1 LDMKGMRGKL
11 FRKLKFI
18 PSFSTFKQG
27 PVLQPDPSE
36 KLSNQNCQTPPVYK
50 EQDQKSNSLS
60 ELVFGSSGSSE
71 HDKHPK
77 DEELE
82 LDNFTS
88 SMKYPKDKVAAKESP
103 EVIIMEHCSTH
114 EAKDSEERPSLSDF
128 EHDKHP
134 KDEELELDNFTSSMK
149 YPKDKVAA
157 KESPEVIIMEHCST
171 HEAKDSEEH
180 PSLSDFEEN
189 CPPGGSES
197 IIFYTTSLRGI
208 RKTFEDCN
216 TIRFLLESFK
226 VLFYE
231 RDVSMHLEYRE
242 ELWRILGDRVIPP
255 RLFIKGRYI
264 GGANEVAG
272 LHEQGKLRKLL
283 EGIPLDLSSSC
294 SGCANAR
301 FVVCLNCS
309 GSRKI
314 VADGENSELY
324 IRCPECNE
332 NGLVQCPICY

>member
-1 LDMKGMRGKL
+1 MKGMRGKL

-27 PVLQPDPSE
+27 LVLQPDPSE

-60 ELVFGSSGSSE
+60 ELIFGSSGSSE

-88 SMKYPKDKVAAKESP
+88 SMKYPKEKVAAKESP

-114 EAKDSEERPSLSDF
+114 DEAKDSEEHPSLSDF

-134 KDEELELDNFTSSMK
+134 KDEELELDNFTSSIK

-197 IIFYTTSLRGI
+197 IMFYTTSLRGI

-332 NGLVQCPICY
+332 NGLVQCPICC

>member
-1 LDMKGMRGKL
+1 MKGMRGKFL
-11 FRKLKFI
+11 RKLKFI
-18 PSFSTFKQG
+18 PSLSTFKQG
-27 PVLQPDPSE
+27 LVLQPDTSE
-36 KLSNQNCQTPPVYK
+36 KLYK
-50 EQDQKSNSLS
+50 EQDQKGSTLS
-60 ELVFGSSGSSE
+60 ELVFGSSGS
-71 HDKHPK
+71 PR
-77 DEELE
+77 DEDMELE
-82 LDNFTS
+82 YFSVGNKDNFTS
-88 SMKYPKDKVAAKESP
+88 SMKSKDKVAAKENP
-103 EVIIMEHCSTH
+103 EVIIMDDCCTH
-114 EAKDSEERPSLSDF
+114 EAKVDSEECPISL
-128 EHDKHP
+128 
-134 KDEELELDNFTSSMK
+134 L
-149 YPKDKVAA
+149 
-157 KESPEVIIMEHCST
+157 
-171 HEAKDSEEH
+171 
-180 PSLSDFEEN
+180 DFEEK

-242 ELWRILGDRVIPP
+242 ELWRILGGRVIPP

-264 GGANEVAG
+264 GGADEVAG

-314 VADGENSELY
+314 VADGEINNSELY

-332 NGLVQCPICY
+332 NGLVQCPICC

>member
-1 LDMKGMRGKL
+1 MRGKL
-11 FRKLKFI
+11 FRKLNFI
-18 PSFSTFKQG
+18 PSFSTSKQG
-27 PVLQPDPSE
+27 IVLQPADPPE
-36 KLSNQNCQTPPVYK
+36 KLSNQNCQTPPVYR
-50 EQDQKSNSLS
+50 EQDQKSSSLS
-60 ELVFGSSGSSE
+60 ELIFGSSGSSE

-77 DEELE
+77 DEDMELE
-82 LDNFTS
+82 YFNVENKDNFTS
-88 SMKYPKDKVAAKESP
+88 SMKSKDMVASKENP
-103 EVIIMEHCSTH
+103 EVIVMEHCG
-114 EAKDSEERPSLSDF
+114 A
-128 EHDKHP
+128 HD
-134 KDEELELDNFTSSMK
+134 EG
-149 YPKDKVAA
+149 
-157 KESPEVIIMEHCST
+157 
-171 HEAKDSEEH
+171 KDSEEH
-180 PSLSDFEEN
+180 PSLSDFEEK

-197 IIFYTTSLRGI
+197 IVFYTTSLRGI

-242 ELWRILGDRVIPP
+242 ELWRILGGRVIPP

-264 GGANEVAG
+264 GGADEVCG

-314 VADGENSELY
+314 VADGENSELC

-332 NGLVQCPICY
+332 NGLVQCPICCSESN

>member
-1 LDMKGMRGKL
+1 MKGMRGKL

-60 ELVFGSSGSSE
+60 ELVFGSSGSS
-71 HDKHPK
+71 
-77 DEELE
+77 
-82 LDNFTS
+82 
-88 SMKYPKDKVAAKESP
+88 
-103 EVIIMEHCSTH
+103 
-114 EAKDSEERPSLSDF
+114 